1 LLSVLDEKTLAFGG
15 NTPTNQREPMTRSPT
30 MSALHFTVDNFKNE
44 VLDSDTPVLVDF
56 WADWCPPCRIIAP
69 TIDELAEEYAD
80 RIKVGKVD
88 VDANPDLS
96 LKFGI
101 SSIPTI
107 ILFRD
112 GKIVRRY
119 VGITAKPDFV
129 ADLDKAV
136 A

>member
-1 LLSVLDEKTLAFGG
+1 
-15 NTPTNQREPMTRSPT
+15 

>member
-1 LLSVLDEKTLAFGG
+1 
-15 NTPTNQREPMTRSPT
+15 
-30 MSALHFTVDNFKNE
+30 MSALHFTKDNFENE
-44 VLDSDTPVLVDF
+44 VLESDTPVLVDF
-56 WADWCPPCRIIAP
+56 WADWCPPCHVIAP
-69 TIDELAEEYAD
+69 TIDELAEKYAD
-80 RIKVGKVD
+80 RVKVGKVD

-101 SSIPTI
+101 SSIPTV

-119 VGITAKPDFV
+119 VGITAKPEFV
-129 ADLDKAV
+129 ADLDRAV